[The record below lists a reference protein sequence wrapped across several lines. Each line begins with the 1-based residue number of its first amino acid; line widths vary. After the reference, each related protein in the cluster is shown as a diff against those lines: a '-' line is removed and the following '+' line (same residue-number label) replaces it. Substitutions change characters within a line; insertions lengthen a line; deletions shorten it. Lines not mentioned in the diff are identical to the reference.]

1 MAPTRMTDSPTS
13 PPHQI
18 TQILKAIGSGNPE
31 KADQLYSLVY
41 DELRRMARAKMARER
56 PGQTLQ
62 PTALVHEA
70 YLRLLG
76 GQKHGW
82 ESRAHFFTAAAEAM
96 RRILIE
102 RARRYSRK
110 KHGGEYQR
118 VELDSSAGAEQP
130 RSETLLALD
139 AGLDRLEEQDAQ
151 MAQVVKLRYFAGLTV
166 EETAE
171 ALAISERSVYR
182 SSTLAK
188 AWLHREMSAQ

>member
-1 MAPTRMTDSPTS
+1 MTDSSTS

-18 TQILKAIGSGNPE
+18 TRILKAISAGDPD

-41 DELRRMARAKMARER
+41 DELRQMARVKMARER

-76 GQKHGW
+76 GEEPQW

-96 RRILIE
+96 RRILID
-102 RARRYSRK
+102 RARRYARA
-110 KHGGEYQR
+110 KHGGGRQR
-118 VELDSSAGAEQP
+118 VELESSAGAQQP
-130 RSETLLALD
+130 QSETLLALD
-139 AGLDRLEEQDAQ
+139 EVLDRLEERDAQ
-151 MAQVVKLRYFAGLTV
+151 MAQVVKLRYFAGLTAK
-166 EETAE
+166 ETAE
-171 ALAISERSVYR
+171 AMGISERSVYR

-188 AWLHREMSAQ
+188 AWLHREMSSQ

>member
-1 MAPTRMTDSPTS
+1 MTGSPTS

-18 TQILKAIGSGNPE
+18 TRILESISAGSSDE
-31 KADQLYSLVY
+31 VEQLYSVVY
-41 DELRRMARAKMARER
+41 DELRRIARAKMARER

-70 YLRLLG
+70 YIRLLREE
-76 GQKHGW
+76 KPSW

-102 RARRYSRK
+102 RARRKAREK
-110 KHGGEYQR
+110 RGGGQQR
-118 VELDSSAGAEQP
+118 VELESSAGATEP

-139 AGLDRLEEQDAQ
+139 AGLDRLEEQDSE

-166 EETAE
+166 EETAA
-171 ALAISERSVYR
+171 ALAISERTVYR

-188 AWLHREMSAQ
+188 AWLHREMSKP

>member
-1 MAPTRMTDSPTS
+1 MSDSPTS

-18 TQILKAIGSGNPE
+18 TQILKAISSGSPE

-62 PTALVHEA
+62 PTALVHEV

-76 GQKHGW
+76 GQEHGW

-110 KHGGEYQR
+110 KHGGGQQR
-118 VELDSSAGAEQP
+118 VELESSAGAEQP
-130 RSETLLALD
+130 RGETLLALD
-139 AGLDRLEEQDAQ
+139 AGLDRLEEQDEQ

-166 EETAE
+166 EETAQ
-171 ALAISERSVYR
+171 ALGISERSVYR

-188 AWLHREMSAQ
+188 AWLHREMSSQ

>member
-1 MAPTRMTDSPTS
+1 MADSQSS

-18 TQILKAIGSGNPE
+18 TQILKAMGAGEPDQ
-31 KADQLYSLVY
+31 ADQLYSLVY

-76 GQKHGW
+76 GQEHGW

-110 KHGGEYQR
+110 KHGGRQQR
-118 VELDSSAGAEQP
+118 VELESSAGAEQP

>member
-1 MAPTRMTDSPTS
+1 MADSQSS

-18 TQILKAIGSGNPE
+18 TQILKAMGAGEPDQ
-31 KADQLYSLVY
+31 ADQLYSLVY

-76 GQKHGW
+76 GQEHGW

-110 KHGGEYQR
+110 KHGGGQQR
-118 VELDSSAGAEQP
+118 VELESSAGAEQP

-139 AGLDRLEEQDAQ
+139 AGLNRLEEQDAQ